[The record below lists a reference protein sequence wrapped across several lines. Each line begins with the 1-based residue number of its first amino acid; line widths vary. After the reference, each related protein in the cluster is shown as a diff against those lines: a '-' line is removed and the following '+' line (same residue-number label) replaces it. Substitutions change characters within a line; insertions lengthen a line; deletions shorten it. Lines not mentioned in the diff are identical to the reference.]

1 MTQEQSRLF
10 KWNPFDITKVWPHSE
25 FPLID
30 VGVMELNEIPA
41 NYFAAVEQAA
51 FAPSHTIDGIGL
63 SPDKLLQGR
72 IFAYPDAHR
81 YRLGANYHQIPV
93 NRPLNPVN
101 HYMRDGQMNVDGN
114 GGAAPNYYPNSFD
127 SIEAD
132 ITYRE
137 SPLPLDGKPAD
148 AYDRNEND
156 DDHFTQP
163 GLLFRKVMTEK
174 EQINTVGNI
183 VDAMNGISGPKR
195 DEIIQRQLGHFHQ
208 ADPDL
213 AILIAKGLNVKI

>member
-1 MTQEQSRLF
+1 VTGVQTCALPIWVKFHFKTLQGNRTLNRQQAEELKGTDPDYAQRDLVEAIADGNFPKWALKIQVMTQEQSRLF

-41 NYFAAVEQAA
+41 NYFADVEQAA

-93 NRPLNPVN
+93 N
-101 HYMRDGQMNVDGN
+101 
-114 GGAAPNYYPNSFD
+114 
-127 SIEAD
+127 
-132 ITYRE
+132 
-137 SPLPLDGKPAD
+137 LP
-148 AYDRNEND
+148 
-156 DDHFTQP
+156 
-163 GLLFRKVMTEK
+163 
-174 EQINTVGNI
+174 
-183 VDAMNGISGPKR
+183 
-195 DEIIQRQLGHFHQ
+195 
-208 ADPDL
+208 
-213 AILIAKGLNVKI
+213 